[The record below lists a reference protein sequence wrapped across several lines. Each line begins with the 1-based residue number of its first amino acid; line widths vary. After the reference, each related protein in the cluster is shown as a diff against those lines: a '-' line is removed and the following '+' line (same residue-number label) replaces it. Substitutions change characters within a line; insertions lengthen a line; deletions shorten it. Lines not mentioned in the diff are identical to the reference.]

1 MDNWHRYE
9 LLESDID
16 KVSHKFVYQDGD
28 QKDTMRFADV
38 RGGWAWPT
46 DTSPFYCI
54 ILGQQF
60 FDEEP
65 YDDKSPVFEVI
76 FEATDTGLDLDRRF
90 NQLADISALYKCDF
104 YADCSESHEPEVD
117 SYSDHAYRMR
127 FGDLQEAPWSDNFR
141 LGVESCKSLV
151 RTNKLT
157 IPKDTEVF
165 AQLQR
170 ITQND
175 LADKDIKR
183 RYYCIEALRHVVCG
197 FKRDPVTVTNIG
209 INFRPL
215 PVVGGGL
222 DWMA

>member
-1 MDNWHRYE
+1 MLKFHKYE
-9 LLESDID
+9 MLESGITAAG
-16 KVSHKFVYQDGD
+16 HKFVYQIGD
-28 QKDTMRFADV
+28 QKESIRFSDV

-65 YDDKSPVFEVI
+65 YDDKSPAFEVI

-90 NQLADISALYKCDF
+90 NQLADISVLYKCEW
-104 YADCSESHEPEVD
+104 YADCSETHEPEVD
-117 SYSDHAYRMR
+117 SYSDHAYKMR
-127 FGDLQEAPWSDNFR
+127 YGGLQEAPWSDNFR
-141 LGVESCKSLV
+141 LGVELSKPLV
-151 RTNKLT
+151 RAHKLI
-157 IPKDTEVF
+157 IPKDTEIF

-170 ITQND
+170 ITQKD
-175 LADKDIKR
+175 LAEKEVKS

-215 PVVGGGL
+215 PVVGGGQS
-222 DWMA
+222 WMA